1 MAIPP
6 SQVFFLASF
15 LPSPSHF
22 ELLSVQTL
30 HTCLHLSAGSTVN
43 MPVEEGASGP
53 KHLNSSEL
61 LKKID
66 KLREKNIGKY
76 VPLPQVRLC
85 HLQNPSTSGTN
96 IIKLV
101 VVGDQSSGK
110 SSLLASLTKI
120 PFPRDMELCT
130 RYATQIT
137 SRREDD
143 RSVEISIIPA
153 VDASAEHRAK
163 VQGYKKTLRGTEDF
177 RSEFPTILQEV
188 RLAQNHMCL

>member
-1 MAIPP
+1 
-6 SQVFFLASF
+6 
-15 LPSPSHF
+15 
-22 ELLSVQTL
+22 
-30 HTCLHLSAGSTVN
+30 
-43 MPVEEGASGP
+43 MPIEEGASSP

-66 KLREKNIGKY
+66 KLREKNIGKH

-85 HLQNPSTSGTN
+85 HLQKPFTSDTN
-96 IIKLV
+96 LIKLV

-120 PFPRDMELCT
+120 PFPRDIELCT

-137 SRREDD
+137 SRREND
-143 RSVEISIIPA
+143 RSVEISVIPA

-163 VQGYKKTLRGTEDF
+163 VQGYKRTLRGTEDF
-177 RSEFPTILQEV
+177 RLEFPTILQEV
-188 RLAQNHMCL
+188 RLAQNYMCL